1 MIMGNK
7 STKYL
12 GTLVMAALLLTVSA
26 LIPLRAWASPAGGP
40 AAQTQSDLD
49 HLKSLSG
56 KEFEVEWMS
65 MMIEHHQGAIDM
77 SKLAA
82 TRAMHQEVKDV
93 AQNIINAQ
101 TTEITEMTR
110 WLQQWYG
117 TMPMQGLMHGMDMAT
132 QLQNLSGDD
141 FDKQFLTMMTEHHQ
155 GAIDMAQLVP
165 EQATH
170 QELKTLSQ
178 NIITSQQAEVNQFGQ
193 WLSAWYTTTPVAGST
208 GGNMGGGDMGGTT
221 PGSSPGMPRT
231 GSGESAGSLLLLA
244 LAAIGLAALS
254 GGAWLRERASASPRR
269 ISK

>member
-1 MIMGNK
+1 MNMGNK

-12 GTLVMAALLLTVSA
+12 GPLVMAALLLAVST
-26 LIPLRAWASPAGGP
+26 LIPLRAWASPAAGP
-40 AAQTQSDLD
+40 VAQTQSDLD

-77 SKLAA
+77 SKLVA

-93 AQNIINAQ
+93 AQNIITAQ
-101 TTEITEMTR
+101 TTEITEMTG

-117 TMPMQGLMHGMDMAT
+117 TTPVQGMMHGMDMAA
-132 QLQNLSGDD
+132 QLQSLSGDQ

-155 GAIDMAQLVP
+155 GAIAMAQLVP
-165 EQATH
+165 ERATH

-178 NIITSQQAEVNQFGQ
+178 NIITSQQAEVDEFGQ
-193 WLSAWYTTTPVAGST
+193 WLSTWYNTTPA

-221 PGSSPGMPRT
+221 PGGSPGMPST
-231 GSGESAGSLLLLA
+231 GSGESAFSLLLLA
-244 LAAIGLAALS
+244 LAAVGITAVS
-254 GGAWLRERASASPRR
+254 GGAWLRKRALASSRR
-269 ISK
+269 VSK